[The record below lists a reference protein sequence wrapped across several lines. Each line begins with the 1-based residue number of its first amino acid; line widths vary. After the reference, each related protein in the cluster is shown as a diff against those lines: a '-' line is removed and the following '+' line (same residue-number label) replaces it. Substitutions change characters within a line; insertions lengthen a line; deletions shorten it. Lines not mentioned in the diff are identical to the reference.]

1 MKWMQYILLS
11 LVVFKADAVD
21 LNIGILSND
30 PPFSI
35 QVSSNNTFT
44 GFDAQLMSEVCK
56 RLKANCS
63 YHAMPFNDFFPK
75 LTAKNI
81 DLAIGEITIT
91 ADRAKYFLFSQPYMA
106 INAQYITNSDSSI
119 KSIVELKGSSIGIY
133 QNSIYKQYVM
143 DQFNDQITINEFT
156 TLADAFDSLVQ
167 KKSDALLFPIIA
179 EKYWIANNYHNRQ
192 FQNIGAP
199 LPPIGFGY
207 GIMATLQSSALIDQV
222 NQTLKDMEKDGT
234 YQKIYNL
241 YFADIAL

>member
-1 MKWMQYILLS
+1 MKWMQCILLC
-11 LVVFKADAVD
+11 LVVFRADAVD
-21 LNIGILSND
+21 LNIGLLSND

-35 QVSSNNTFT
+35 QVSSNNAFT
-44 GFDAQLMSEVCK
+44 GFDAQLISEVCK
-56 RLKANCS
+56 RLNAKCT
-63 YHAMPFNDFFPK
+63 YHAMPFNDFFPQ
-75 LTAKNI
+75 LTSKKI

-119 KSIVELKGSSIGIY
+119 KSLVDLKGSSIGIY

-179 EKYWIANNYHNRQ
+179 EKYWIANNYHNKQ
-192 FQNIGAP
+192 FKNIGSP